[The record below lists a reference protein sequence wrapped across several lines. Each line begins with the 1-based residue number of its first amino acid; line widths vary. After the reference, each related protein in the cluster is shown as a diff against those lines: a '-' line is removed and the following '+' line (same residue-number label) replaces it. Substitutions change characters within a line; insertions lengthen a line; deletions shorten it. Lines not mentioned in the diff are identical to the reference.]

1 MVRQSLSKMFGF
13 HQIDNSNENIK
24 ELEIS
29 TIKTNPF
36 QPRKYFDPIQ
46 LEELAK
52 SIKQYGVIQP
62 IIVRKL
68 DNNYELVAG
77 ERRLRASLSIGLKTI
92 PAIIRELSN
101 KEIAEIA
108 MIENLQREDLN
119 FFEEAEGYRSLID
132 EFSLTQE
139 EVAKKVGKSQ
149 STIANKLRL
158 LKLPD
163 IVKENITTEFITERH
178 ARALLKLNN
187 VDMQMEVLKE
197 IYEKEL
203 NVRETDKLVEEYMN
217 STKQSEEEATKKKKV
232 VRIFKDMRL
241 YLNTIKSAVTAIE
254 DAGLNVTMKEEFYDD
269 YIEVL
274 IKIPKQKK

>member
-254 DAGLNVTMKEEFYDD
+254 DAGLNVTMKEEFYED